1 LNLLEAKRN
10 YWRKRSTIHWVKF
23 GDENMKLFH
32 SIATQNYRSNHI
44 SHLQLS
50 DGSVVVDHDQKAA
63 ILWNSYK
70 DRLG

>member
-1 LNLLEAKRN
+1 
-10 YWRKRSTIHWVKF
+10 
-23 GDENMKLFH
+23 MKLFH
-32 SIATQNYRSNHI
+32 SIATQNYRRNHI

-50 DGSVVVDHDQKAA
+50 DGSVVVDHDQKAG